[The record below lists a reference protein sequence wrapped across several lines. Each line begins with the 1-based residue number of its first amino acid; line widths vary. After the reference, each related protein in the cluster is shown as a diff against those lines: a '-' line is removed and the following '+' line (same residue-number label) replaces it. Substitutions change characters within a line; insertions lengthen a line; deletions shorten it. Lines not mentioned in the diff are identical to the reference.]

1 MNASWLLG
9 VSHLSLAVNSSINF
23 LIYFSIGKVLYLL
36 IIVLSSLFLLLLY
49 FYSYLSFWNT
59 LSTSN
64 VLSTLRNISSG
75 STGNPPIEIQT
86 NNHSRVITSFH
97 FLFNHHCIDNQ
108 RFKGAVYRL
117 RDNFEMKLKRRNT
130 ERTVIDESCEDNG
143 QKLEQASFSNLVQ
156 KEMEDGVKMEH
167 KDGNN

>member
-1 MNASWLLG
+1 M
-9 VSHLSLAVNSSINF
+9 
-23 LIYFSIGKVLYLL
+23 
-36 IIVLSSLFLLLLY
+36 
-49 FYSYLSFWNT
+49 SYKLQF
-59 LSTSN
+59 
-64 VLSTLRNISSG
+64 
-75 STGNPPIEIQT
+75 
-86 NNHSRVITSFH
+86 ITF
-97 FLFNHHCIDNQ
+97 FNHNCIDNQ

>member
-1 MNASWLLG
+1 MVQRG
-9 VSHLSLAVNSSINF
+9 
-23 LIYFSIGKVLYLL
+23 G
-36 IIVLSSLFLLLLY
+36 
-49 FYSYLSFWNT
+49 
-59 LSTSN
+59 
-64 VLSTLRNISSG
+64 
-75 STGNPPIEIQT
+75 PPFEIQT
-86 NNHSRVITSFH
+86 DNYSRFITFFSF
-97 FLFNHHCIDNQ
+97 FNPHCIDNQ

>member
-1 MNASWLLG
+1 MVQRLRYKLTII
-9 VSHLSLAVNSSINF
+9 HDSSPF
-23 LIYFSIGKVLYLL
+23 FM
-36 IIVLSSLFLLLLY
+36 
-49 FYSYLSFWNT
+49 
-59 LSTSN
+59 
-64 VLSTLRNISSG
+64 
-75 STGNPPIEIQT
+75 
-86 NNHSRVITSFH
+86 
-97 FLFNHHCIDNQ
+97 FNHHCIDNQ

>member
-1 MNASWLLG
+1 M
-9 VSHLSLAVNSSINF
+9 
-23 LIYFSIGKVLYLL
+23 FS
-36 IIVLSSLFLLLLY
+36 F
-49 FYSYLSFWNT
+49 
-59 LSTSN
+59 
-64 VLSTLRNISSG
+64 
-75 STGNPPIEIQT
+75 
-86 NNHSRVITSFH
+86 
-97 FLFNHHCIDNQ
+97 FNHHCIDNQ

-167 KDGNN
+167 KDGGGSNSPKLS

>member
-1 MNASWLLG
+1 MFYHLCYDCHFTYHTYHFGTLYPH
-9 VSHLSLAVNSSINF
+9 VMFLSHWGMYPVVQRTRQSTDWDTNQQSFTIHHL
-23 LIYFSIGKVLYLL
+23 FS
-36 IIVLSSLFLLLLY
+36 F
-49 FYSYLSFWNT
+49 
-59 LSTSN
+59 
-64 VLSTLRNISSG
+64 
-75 STGNPPIEIQT
+75 
-86 NNHSRVITSFH
+86 
-97 FLFNHHCIDNQ
+97 FNHHCIDNQ

-167 KDGNN
+167 KDGNNWCDIYFKTQCGFICVYIIQYINCGWH

>member
-1 MNASWLLG
+1 M
-9 VSHLSLAVNSSINF
+9 VQ
-23 LIYFSIGKVLYLL
+23 
-36 IIVLSSLFLLLLY
+36 
-49 FYSYLSFWNT
+49 
-59 LSTSN
+59 
-64 VLSTLRNISSG
+64 RG
-75 STGNPPIEIQT
+75 SPPIEIQT
-86 NNHSRVITSFH
+86 KNHSRFITFFH
-97 FLFNHHCIDNQ
+97 LNHHCIDNQ